1 MAITRRDFLKGGLA
15 GAAGALVIGNMPAW
29 MQAEAAERKGGAAL
43 FPGEGS
49 LYHVI
54 DTVYDVV
61 VCGGGPAGV
70 MAAIA
75 ASREGAR
82 TALVEQYGM
91 LGGMATIGYVAPISE
106 FNFKGER
113 IFGGI
118 PWEFIMRLKD
128 MGGAI
133 VEEPKGNISFEIELY
148 KLCMQRMVLEAGIDL
163 YMHSF
168 LTGCRHEG
176 KQLSSVIINNKNGA
190 EELRG
195 KVFIDCTGDADLCN
209 MMDVPMQP
217 GDGELQPSSFCFV
230 MSGVDTTTEMM
241 RSCIHHDGSIPGSQC
256 APVRKILLKLKE
268 EGADVP
274 DFGGPWFNDVRHEG
288 SVAVNITRAAA
299 DSTDNRDFTKVE
311 CELREDIFKFAKLLK
326 DNVPEFKNSYVS
338 STAPQ
343 AGIRESRRI
352 LGAYTIRVEEYLEGI
367 HYPDS
372 ISRGAHS
379 IDIHAAKGQGQVLK
393 SLKTSP
399 YVPYR
404 ALITNDFPNL
414 MVAGR
419 SLSCDR
425 AVLASLRV
433 QASCMGMGQAAG
445 AAGAMAAA
453 GKGDVRKVDTE
464 ALVAKLRDW
473 GAII

>member
-1 MAITRRDFLKGGLA
+1 MAITRRKFLKGGLA

-29 MQAEAAERKGGAAL
+29 MQAEAAERNGRGTSN
-43 FPGEGS
+43 G

-54 DTVYDVV
+54 DADYDVI

-70 MAAIA
+70 MTAIA
-75 ASREGAR
+75 ASRLGAK
-82 TALVEQYGM
+82 TALIEQYGM

-113 IFGGI
+113 VFGGI
-118 PWEFIMRLKD
+118 PWEFIQRLEK
-128 MGGAI
+128 MGGAL
-133 VEEPKGNISFEIELY
+133 VEGPKGNISFDVELY
-148 KLCMQRMVLEAGIDL
+148 KLCMQRMVLEEGIDL

-168 LTGCRHEG
+168 LTGCRHDG
-176 KQLSSVIINNKNGA
+176 NKVTSVIINNKNGA
-190 EELRG
+190 EEMRG
-195 KVFIDCTGDADLCN
+195 KIFVDCTGDADLCN
-209 MMDVPMQP
+209 MMSVPMQP
-217 GDGELQPSSFCFV
+217 SDNELQPSSFCFI
-230 MSGVDTTTEMM
+230 MSGVDTSTKMM
-241 RSCIHHDGSIPGSQC
+241 QDHIHHDGRIPHSQC
-256 APVRKILLKLKE
+256 TPVRELLLKLKA

-288 SVAVNITRAAA
+288 SVAVNITRAAV
-299 DSTDNRDFTKVE
+299 DSTDNRNFTKVE

-326 DNVPEFKNSYVS
+326 DNVAEFKNSYVS

-343 AGIRESRRI
+343 AGVRESRRI
-352 LGAYTIRVEEYLEGI
+352 LGVHTITAEEYTSGV
-367 HYPDS
+367 HYSDS
-372 ISRGAHS
+372 ISRGAHA
-379 IDIHAAKGQGQVLK
+379 IDIHAAKGNSQVLR

-404 ALITNDFPNL
+404 ALIASDFPNL
-414 MVAGR
+414 MVSGR
-419 SLSCDR
+419 CLSCDR

-445 AAGAMAAA
+445 AAAAIA
-453 GKGDVRKVDTE
+453 AKGNADVRKVDTST
-464 ALVAKLRDW
+464 LVATLKSW

>member
-15 GAAGALVIGNMPAW
+15 GAAGALVFGSMPQW
-29 MQAEAAERKGGAAL
+29 MQAEAATRSPKRSQ
-43 FPGEGS
+43 EG

-54 DTVYDVV
+54 DTIYDVV

-75 ASREGAR
+75 AARQGAK
-82 TALVEQYGM
+82 TAIVEQYGM

-106 FNFKGER
+106 FNFKGKR
-113 IFGGI
+113 VFGGI
-118 PWEFIMRLKD
+118 PWEFIQRLED

-133 VEEPKGNISFEIELY
+133 VEEPKGNISFDIELY
-148 KLCMQRMVLEAGIDL
+148 KLCLQRMVLEAGVDL

-168 LTGCRHEG
+168 LTGCRHDG
-176 KQLSSVIINNKNGA
+176 NSVKSVIINNKNGA
-190 EELRG
+190 EELCG
-195 KVFIDCTGDADLCN
+195 KVFIDCTGDADLCS
-209 MMDVPMQP
+209 MMGVPMQP
-217 GDGELQPSSFCFV
+217 SDGELQPSSFCFV
-230 MSGVDTTTEMM
+230 MSGVDTSTKMM
-241 RSCIHHDGSIPGSQC
+241 QECMHHTGHVPRSQC
-256 APVRKILLKLKE
+256 APVRDILLKLKE

-288 SVAVNITRAAA
+288 SIAVNITRAAV

-326 DNVPEFKNSYVS
+326 DNVPEFKDSYVA

-343 AGIRESRRI
+343 AGVRESRRI
-352 LGAYTIRVEEYLEGI
+352 LGIHTITAEEYTSGI
-367 HYPDS
+367 NYPDS

-379 IDIHAAKGQGQVLK
+379 IDIHAAKGNEQVLK

-404 ALITNDFPNL
+404 ALVASDFPNL

-433 QASCMGMGQAAG
+433 QASCMGLGQAAG
-445 AAGAMAAA
+445 AAAAMAAKD
-453 GKGDVRKVDTE
+453 GGDVRKVDTD
-464 ALVAKLRDW
+464 KLRSTLKNW